1 MEIKGS
7 KKKYTIGDKVRV
19 RKGLVNKW
27 YGRVYCARTMVELKG
42 KVLTIEA
49 AGICSYLVEENC
61 YLWTDEMLET
71 VSPALEQRLI
81 KADNWLEA
89 AKAEVEKLKAE
100 IKKRDTVMCAYE
112 FPLPIDCFRCDVRHS
127 CVNFWHCGTSS
138 RPDECPLKITGGEN
152 ADNK

>member
-1 MEIKGS
+1 M
-7 KKKYTIGDKVRV
+7 KYNIGDKVRV
-19 RKGLVNKW
+19 RNDLVVGKEYGLYSFSEPMTK
-27 YGRVYCARTMVELKG
+27 YIGD
-42 KVLTIEA
+42 VLTIS
-49 AGICSYLVEENC
+49 GITPYGYQVRENKFG
-61 YLWTDEMLET
+61 WTDEMLE
-71 VSPALEQRLI
+71 PAGGTLEERL
-81 KADNWLEA
+81 AEANSQLEA